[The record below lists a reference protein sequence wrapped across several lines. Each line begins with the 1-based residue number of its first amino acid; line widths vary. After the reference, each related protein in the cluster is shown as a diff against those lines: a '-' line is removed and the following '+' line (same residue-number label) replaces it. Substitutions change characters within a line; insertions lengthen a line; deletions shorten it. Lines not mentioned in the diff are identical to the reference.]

1 MATNAT
7 DPLAPHNVL
16 QGPMTSV
23 LSSTLIVYIADM
35 VSREVYQ
42 QEKEKDAIPM
52 VTKPSLAWDDSLSL
66 SSNFR
71 MP

>member
-1 MATNAT
+1 
-7 DPLAPHNVL
+7 
-16 QGPMTSV
+16 MTSV
-23 LSSTLIVYIADM
+23 LSSTLIAYIADM